1 MLMSIPNSPPSWMD
15 VDPYPYPGA
24 WEENEEEGI
33 FPDLQ
38 DFASI
43 SLRSVDKISS
53 SPTIWIEK
61 LRKNNST
68 GTLFVKDSLAHPDMD
83 KMVDCVSGAFYLDLQ
98 HSSRSSMRFPSPDE
112 APDCLDCLKYPM
124 TDCEEDFNHIPLSGE
139 IRDFLVEIIHKKQL
153 PTESL
158 ILCYVFIQRL
168 KMKHI
173 GLMIRNWRKMVLIAL
188 VVATKV
194 LEDQAVWNIDFL
206 DMFPRISTPEI
217 NSMERFLLEKLE
229 FNVSLKTSEYAKY
242 FFELCDL
249 SKNQEIISPL
259 DEQRAKALEQKS
271 VLRETLLKTE
281 IMRRTVSSDNL
292 EKKEFLFFP
301 Y

>member
-1 MLMSIPNSPPSWMD
+1 MLMSFPNSPQWID
-15 VDPYPYPGA
+15 EFEGYPGA
-24 WEENEEEGI
+24 WENREDGI
-33 FPDLQ
+33 FPHLE
-38 DFASI
+38 DFANI
-43 SLRSVDKISS
+43 SLRSVEKMSV
-53 SPTIWIEK
+53 SPTTWIEK

-68 GTLFVKDSLAHPDMD
+68 GTLFVKDSLANPDME
-83 KMVDCVSGAFYLDLQ
+83 KMMDCVSGAFHVDLQ
-98 HSSRSSMRFPSPDE
+98 NSCSSSIRFSWPDE
-112 APDCLDCLKYPM
+112 VPDFLDCLKYPM
-124 TDCEEDFNHIPLSGE
+124 TDCEEDFSHIPLSGE
-139 IRDFLVEIIHKKQL
+139 IRDFLVEIIHRKQL

-173 GLMIRNWRKMVLIAL
+173 GLLIRNWRKIVLIAL

-206 DMFPRISTPEI
+206 DLFPRISTPEI

-249 SKNQEIISPL
+249 SKSQEMLYSL
-259 DEQRAKALEQKS
+259 DEQRARALEQKT
-271 VLRETLLKTE
+271 VMRETMLKTE

-292 EKKEFLFFP
+292 ERKEFLFFP